1 MTDNDNE
8 RPDTGDAAERPRFPE
23 LEEIQREVER
33 RIRDNRKF
41 LEKFLDEDYVDEEGE
56 AEDGEEDIEE
66 L

>member
-1 MTDNDNE
+1 MTDKE
-8 RPDTGDAAERPRFPE
+8 RPETDETTEGPRFPE

-56 AEDGEEDIEE
+56 AEDKADIEE